1 MILFS
6 HLCQAENNIQDIERI
21 SYSCTLCRFSGR
33 GKAALLSHART
44 LSHIR
49 AEQLAEA
56 RRQAEGGDQPDIGD
70 IFTVGECQDGE
81 QAESSETGEFTF
93 YRFTFYSLECLC
105 QLSFTRLM
113 HSNFEISINL
123 SRNCPTSNHNLG
135 SGLDSHHID
144 SAHYERYCQHFMLY
158 QREV

>member
-33 GKAALLSHART
+33 GKASLLSHART

-70 IFTVGECQDGE
+70 IFTVSESQDGE
-81 QAESSETGEFTF
+81 QAESSETGELMGLGQ
-93 YRFTFYSLECLC
+93 RFEL
-105 QLSFTRLM
+105 
-113 HSNFEISINL
+113 SNFQIRRKKEPFSI
-123 SRNCPTSNHNLG
+123 
-135 SGLDSHHID
+135 
-144 SAHYERYCQHFMLY
+144 
-158 QREV
+158 